1 MPSRKP
7 AFHRLLRLNKMIK
20 IDNLTKI
27 FETPNG
33 PVTAANNIQM
43 EVPEG
48 EICVLLGPSGCGKT
62 TTLKMINRI
71 VPPTSGKVF
80 INGEDTSGL
89 DTVSLRRNIG
99 YVIQQIGLFPNM
111 TIEENITIV
120 PKLLG
125 WETSRYQQRALEL
138 MDMVAL
144 DPSVFL
150 KRYPRELSGGQQ
162 QRIGVARALA
172 ADPPVML
179 MDEPF
184 GAIDPINREVIQDE
198 FLKMQKVLKKTIM
211 FVSHDID
218 EAVKMSNRIA
228 IFRDGELVQYDTP
241 DDILAHPKDDFVKNF
256 VGDDRALK
264 RLRLVNVEQVM
275 EAPIHVSQSDSLS
288 DAFNKMEACGYYHA
302 ITLVN
307 KAKQPIGFVTKEA
320 AQTRQG
326 QCGEHYLGLKS
337 IASIDDDLRKVASKM
352 FTHDITWMPC
362 VDKEGRMVGQ
372 ITQRGITHYLGA
384 TYRRDGF
391 EAKPDETPEFAT
403 VIKA

>member
-1 MPSRKP
+1 
-7 AFHRLLRLNKMIK
+7 MIK

-27 FETPNG
+27 FDTPNG

-71 VPPTSGKVF
+71 VPPTSGKVY
-80 INGEDTSGL
+80 INGEDTTGL

-111 TIEENITIV
+111 TIEENIAIV

-125 WETSRYQQRALEL
+125 WEASRYKKRAAEL
-138 MDMVAL
+138 LDMVAL

-150 KRYPRELSGGQQ
+150 KRYPKELSGGQQ

-228 IFRDGELVQYDTP
+228 IFKDGELIQYDTP

-264 RLRLVNVEQVM
+264 RLRLVKVEQVM
-275 EAPIHVSQSDSLS
+275 EPPISVSQADSLS

-307 KAKQPIGFVTKEA
+307 KAKQPIGFVSKEA
-320 AQTRQG
+320 TQTRQG

-384 TYRRDGF
+384 TYRRDGYQASA
-391 EAKPDETPEFAT
+391 EQAPLGDVLAT
-403 VIKA
+403 AIKA